1 MILTTK
7 RLNRFLMLATA
18 PFVGIIF
25 CLLVLQQPL
34 AMDFSEP
41 TEHYVSSNDIWNRTE
56 EIKSD
61 LNVAKT
67 LAEST
72 SSSLQKTTE
81 LYKST
86 SKTMESIANMTAAQA
101 KKPEAVY
108 NRRIQTK
115 LGVPSEVIDSDRI
128 RIELYK
134 VNPGTYQG
142 YAMKIK
148 LKDPS
153 AMQMALD
160 DELGSSQTTLQAALR
175 SGAVAGINAGGYAD
189 SGGER
194 FPLGT
199 TVQDGKYVTG
209 FHPSVKDLS
218 FVGMNK
224 EGKLI
229 GGRFFNKYALDQQE
243 PIFGATFVPMLMKNG
258 NKTVIPSKWKNT
270 PRLAPRTVIG
280 NYKDDQLLILVVDG
294 YDEKGSSGAT
304 LEELQ
309 HKMYTLGVQ
318 DAYNLDG
325 GGSASLILDGRVV
338 NQPSDGNL
346 RKVPTHF
353 LFYE

>member
-1 MILTTK
+1 MITPIK
-7 RLNRFLMLATA
+7 RLNRLLMLATA

-25 CLLVLQQPL
+25 CLLLLQQPL
-34 AMDFSEP
+34 VMEFSEP
-41 TEHYVSSNDIWNRTE
+41 VEHYVPTSDIRSKTE
-56 EIKSD
+56 GIKSD
-61 LNVAKT
+61 LDTAKA

-72 SSSLQKTTE
+72 SSSIKRTTE
-81 LYKST
+81 LYNST
-86 SKTMESIANMTAAQA
+86 SKTMQSIANMTTAQA
-101 KKPEAVY
+101 KKPEAIY
-108 NRRIQTK
+108 DRRIQAK
-115 LGVPSEVIDSDRI
+115 LGVPYEVVDSKRI
-128 RIELYK
+128 HIELFK

-148 LKDPS
+148 LKDPT

-175 SGAVAGINAGGYAD
+175 SGAVAGINAGGYAE
-189 SGGER
+189 SGGKR
-194 FPLGT
+194 YPLST

-209 FHPSVKDLS
+209 FHASMKDLA

-229 GGRFFNKYALDQQE
+229 GGKFFSKYALDQQE
-243 PIFGATFVPMLMKNG
+243 PVFGATFVPMLMKNG
-258 NKTVIPSKWKNT
+258 NKTIIPSKWKNT
-270 PRLAPRTVIG
+270 PRRAPRTVIG
-280 NYKDDQLLILVVDG
+280 NYKDDQLLILVIDG
-294 YDEKGSSGAT
+294 YNEKGSSGAT

-325 GGSASLILDGRVV
+325 GGSTSLVLNGKVV
-338 NQPSDGNL
+338 NEPSDGNL